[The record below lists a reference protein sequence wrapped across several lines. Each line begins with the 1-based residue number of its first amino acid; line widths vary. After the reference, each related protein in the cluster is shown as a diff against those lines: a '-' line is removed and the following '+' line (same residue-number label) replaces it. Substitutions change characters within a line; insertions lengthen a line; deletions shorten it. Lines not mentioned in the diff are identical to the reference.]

1 MKSRVQTILAAAGCE
16 PDEHTGA
23 LSPPIHMA
31 TTFERDADGG
41 YGRGFVYG
49 RLENPTRTLLE
60 KTMTELEGGAAAA
73 AFSTGMAAA
82 STVLMALDPGDHVLI
97 ANDVY
102 HGVRTVLRE
111 ILTRWKLD
119 WSDVDQTNL
128 DAVRAAMRPNTRL
141 LWAESPSNPMARIV
155 DINALVEVAEDA
167 GAKLIVDCTWV
178 PFLQHPLDLGADL
191 VLHSS
196 TKYLSGH
203 SDAMGGILVSRDENE
218 FMGRIR
224 QLQREVGAIADP
236 FSSWLTLRGM
246 RSLAWRMRG
255 HCENAAAIA
264 VFLEQHEGV
273 AQVHH
278 PSLKSHPGH
287 ELATRQMSDFGGMM
301 SFEVNGSEADAIA
314 VAAGVKL
321 FIRATSLGGTESLI
335 EHRRSIE
342 GPYSRTPAELLRL
355 SVGLEHVEDL
365 IEDLARALAVLRA

>member
-1 MKSRVQTILAAAGCE
+1 
-16 PDEHTGA
+16 
-23 LSPPIHMA
+23 
-31 TTFERDADGG
+31 
-41 YGRGFVYG
+41 
-49 RLENPTRTLLE
+49 
-60 KTMTELEGGAAAA
+60 
-73 AFSTGMAAA
+73 
-82 STVLMALDPGDHVLI
+82 
-97 ANDVY
+97 
-102 HGVRTVLRE
+102 
-111 ILTRWKLD
+111 
-119 WSDVDQTNL
+119 
-128 DAVRAAMRPNTRL
+128 
-141 LWAESPSNPMARIV
+141 
-155 DINALVEVAEDA
+155 
-167 GAKLIVDCTWV
+167 
-178 PFLQHPLDLGADL
+178 
-191 VLHSS
+191 
-196 TKYLSGH
+196 
-203 SDAMGGILVSRDENE
+203 E